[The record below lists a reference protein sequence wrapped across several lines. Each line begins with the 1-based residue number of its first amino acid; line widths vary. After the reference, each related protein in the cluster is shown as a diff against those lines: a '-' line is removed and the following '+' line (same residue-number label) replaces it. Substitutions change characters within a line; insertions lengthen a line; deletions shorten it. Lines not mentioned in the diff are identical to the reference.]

1 MNNLRSF
8 LLIFLAIPLAELY
21 AEEEPIDLIYQ
32 KINSLQQEIEALRNL
47 IEENAYLLERLQE
60 LQQQRYIDLDKRL
73 HDILSRELVDLDK
86 SISIEELIQVPND
99 PLSLEISLYQKAL
112 ELFDSERYSE
122 ALNAFREQIISFPE
136 GQYSAD
142 AYFWSG
148 ELFLAQKQ
156 MEDAREN
163 YFVVTEKYPDHSR
176 TPDAIYKL
184 GLISRN
190 LDQERDAVVY
200 FSRVLE
206 EFPDSGAALLAKKS
220 LEIPLQESTK
230 ID

>member
-156 MEDAREN
+156 MEDASDSEQFERAIEIRDTLHV
-163 YFVVTEKYPDHSR
+163 FV
-176 TPDAIYKL
+176 
-184 GLISRN
+184 
-190 LDQERDAVVY
+190 
-200 FSRVLE
+200 
-206 EFPDSGAALLAKKS
+206 
-220 LEIPLQESTK
+220 
-230 ID
+230 

>member
-1 MNNLRSF
+1 MNNLSS
-8 LLIFLAIPLAELY
+8 LLLFFLATPLAVLY

-32 KINSLQQEIEALRNL
+32 KINSLQQEIESLRNL
-47 IEENAYLLERLQE
+47 TEENAYLIERLQE

-73 HDILSRELVDLDK
+73 HDILSRELEDLDK
-86 SISIEELIQVPND
+86 STSIEKLIHEPND
-99 PLSLEISLYQKAL
+99 PLSAEISLYQKAL

-163 YFVVTEKYPDHSR
+163 YFVVTEKYSDHSR

-190 LDQERDAVVY
+190 LGQESDAVVY

-220 LEIPLQESTK
+220 LQTTFQEPTK